1 MAKFR
6 CRNNRASKRIL
17 NALKMIKLMA
27 RKTKVERVA
36 VVQLGVNK
44 RSSDSACSFV
54 VKTVTNTTKVTDM

>member
-6 CRNNRASKRIL
+6 CRNNSASKRIL

-36 VVQLGVNK
+36 VVKFGVDK

-54 VKTVTNTTKVTDM
+54 V

>member
-1 MAKFR
+1 MAEFR
-6 CRNNRASKRIL
+6 GGNNSASKRIL
-17 NALKMIKLMA
+17 NALKMIELIA
-27 RKTKVERVA
+27 RKTKIERVA